1 MGLVLVA
8 YATRSGAALDIATAI
23 DAEIRAAG
31 HRVRLASLAHAPS
44 IDGADL
50 VVVGSG
56 IHATLW
62 YPEASA
68 WLDANQAALLATK
81 VAVFNTCLNA
91 ADPNKRSEAL
101 AYNRA
106 ASDAVGA
113 IASESFAGRYAKEDV
128 GFFQRLLLA
137 LMGQADQ
144 DHVDTA
150 KAITWAGE
158 LTQLVRA

>member
-1 MGLVLVA
+1 MGSVLVA
-8 YATRSGAALDIATAI
+8 YATRSGAARDIATAV
-23 DAEIRAAG
+23 ETTLVQSG
-31 HRVRLASLAHAPS
+31 HRVRTASLAHAPA
-44 IDGADL
+44 IGDADL

-56 IHATLW
+56 VHATLW

-68 WLDANQAALLATK
+68 WLDENQEALLATK

-91 ADPNKRSEAL
+91 ADPHKRNEAL

-106 ASDAVGA
+106 ASDSVDA
-113 IASESFAGRYAKEDV
+113 IASESFAGRYAKDDV

-144 DHVDTA
+144 DHVDTT
-150 KAITWAGE
+150 KAIAWAGE
-158 LTQLVRA
+158 LTQHVRV